1 MPVDPVLPV
10 FFYPCFSD
18 SGYTIH
24 SVSDVKQQ
32 DKS

>member
-1 MPVDPVLPV
+1 MPIDPVLPV
-10 FFYPCFSD
+10 FFYACFSD
-18 SGYTIH
+18 SGYTIR